1 MCSAEQNTELA
12 AGSKHHEFLFFDLP
26 FSYHYF
32 CCCFLRFAFR
42 KMKTKRPSFQSVVV
56 VVVPLL
62 RTVKHPLF
70 MEPGSEGDDK
80 LVPEIREWL

>member
-1 MCSAEQNTELA
+1 MCSTKQNTELA

-26 FSYHYF
+26 FLIITF
-32 CCCFLRFAFR
+32 VVVFF

-70 MEPGSEGDDK
+70 MEPGSEGDDQ